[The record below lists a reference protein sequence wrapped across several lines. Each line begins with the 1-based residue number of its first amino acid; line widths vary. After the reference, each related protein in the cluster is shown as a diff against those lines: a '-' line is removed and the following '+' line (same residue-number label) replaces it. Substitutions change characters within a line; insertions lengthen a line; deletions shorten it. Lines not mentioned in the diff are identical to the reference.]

1 MYKSQIQTIGED
13 GRLVLVIEVRRFE
26 DVSNLSGHFSLA
38 RLSAYWLPDGR
49 RVNKLAESSFQVVDT
64 GEKLKRMS

>member
-13 GRLVLVIEVRRFE
+13 GRLVPVIEVRRSM
-26 DVSNLSGHFSLA
+26 DTSNLSGHFSLA
-38 RLSAYWLPDGR
+38 GLPEYRLPDGR